1 MKIPAVRQARQT
13 RAGARPRLTPLPPRI
28 LSLGLL
34 AVVLVFAGCSPTSPA
49 PERPPAPAAPTQAPA
64 SPVNPEATA
73 VSADEV
79 EIRWLDDS
87 DDEIGFRVYRG
98 TVLVGTVG
106 ADAGLFVDRGLQ
118 RGTTYNYAVKAYNQ
132 VGESPAALCSA
143 TTLAPPVAPS
153 YLVAADTSQRWIQL
167 RWRDN
172 SDNENGFR
180 VYRDGALIDS
190 VGRDVATYRDEGL
203 QPSTSYQY
211 NVVAYNQVGAS
222 DPIAGTIKT
231 LNPPLSITL
240 DRIGVFENHE
250 PFLRGTGEVYV
261 LIAVTDGES
270 SVDMKLPLVEGEYF
284 VLDNGQ
290 SVDVGATVFSTDAV
304 GDDLTVIFIGYEADG
319 GEFERLAA
327 EALGIA
333 VNMYTRGGA
342 EAMADLFGT
351 SLGSVIG
358 TITGT
363 ADDFLGQLEIK
374 HGADDD
380 WGVGSYYD
388 VVLQDE
394 AGNDCLRL
402 WYTIRSPE

>member
-1 MKIPAVRQARQT
+1 MKMPAARQT
-13 RAGARPRLTPLPPRI
+13 RAGARPRLPPLPRC
-28 LSLGLL
+28 LFLGLL
-34 AVVLVFAGCSPTSPA
+34 GVALALAGCSPTAPA
-49 PERPPAPAAPTQAPA
+49 PDRPPAPVVPTQAPA
-64 SPVNPEATA
+64 PPVNPEATA

-87 DDEIGFRVYRG
+87 DDEVGFRVYRG

-106 ADAGLFVDRGLQ
+106 ANAGLFVDRGLQ
-118 RGTTYNYAVKAYNQ
+118 RGTTYDYAVKAYNQ
-132 VGESPAALCSA
+132 VGESRAALCSA
-143 TTLAPPVAPS
+143 TTMAPPVAPS
-153 YLVAADTSQRWIQL
+153 YLVAADTAQQWIQL
-167 RWRDN
+167 RWLDN

-180 VYRDGALIDS
+180 VYRDGALIAS
-190 VGRDVATYRDEGL
+190 VAVDVATYHDEGL
-203 QPSTSYQY
+203 QPATSYVY
-211 NVVAYNQVGAS
+211 NVVAYNQIGAS
-222 DPIAGTIKT
+222 EPISGTIKT
-231 LNPPLSITL
+231 LNPALSITL
-240 DRIGVFENHE
+240 DRIGVFENRE
-250 PFLRGTGEVYV
+250 PFPRGEGEVYV

-284 VLDNGQ
+284 LLDNGQ
-290 SVDVGATVFSTDAV
+290 SMDVGATVFSTDAV

-319 GEFERLAA
+319 GEFERLAT

-333 VNMYTRGGA
+333 LNMYTRGGA

-363 ADDFLGQLEIK
+363 ADDFLGQLEVE

-394 AGNDCLRL
+394 AGHDCLRL
-402 WYTIRSPE
+402 WYTIESPE